1 MSLNKSSGT
10 TWWADFFLNTD
21 NEPTDQ
27 GWERNNKFL
36 SMIYILKII
45 KCFIKR
51 LLKKKKYVELKKPF
65 KFVRLFGR
73 LCKSGRLPT

>member
-1 MSLNKSSGT
+1 MG
-10 TWWADFFLNTD
+10 WFFLDTD

-51 LLKKKKYVELKKPF
+51 LLKKNSMLNSKNHLNRCDFLLGYVNLEDYPPSL
-65 KFVRLFGR
+65 
-73 LCKSGRLPT
+73 